1 MNKFT
6 KQVYTDDKYHLGD
19 PKWKFFAY
27 TKLGKWLCE
36 VTYKI
41 SKKYPNRVFLAEIH
55 MFCLP
60 F

>member
-1 MNKFT
+1 MRKF
-6 KQVYTDDKYHLGD
+6 VYTDDKYHLGD

-27 TKLGKWLCE
+27 TKLGEWLCE
-36 VTYKI
+36 TTYKLA
-41 SKKYPNRVFLAEIH
+41 KKYPNKVFLAEIH

>member
-1 MNKFT
+1 MRKT
-6 KQVYTDDKYHLGD
+6 IYTDDKYHLGG

-27 TKLGKWLCE
+27 MKLGKWLCE
-36 VTYKI
+36 TTYKI
-41 SKKYPNRVFLAEIH
+41 SKKYPNKVFWAEIH

>member
-1 MNKFT
+1 MRKF
-6 KQVYTDDKYHLGD
+6 VHTDDKYHLGD

-27 TKLGKWLCE
+27 TKLGEWLCE
-36 VTYKI
+36 TTYKLA
-41 SKKYPNRVFLAEIH
+41 KKYPNKVFLAEIH

>member
-1 MNKFT
+1 MRKF
-6 KQVYTDDKYHLGD
+6 VYTDNKYHFGD

-36 VTYKI
+36 TTYKI
-41 SKKYPNRVFLAEIH
+41 SKKYPNKVFLAEIH

>member
-1 MNKFT
+1 MRKF
-6 KQVYTDDKYHLGD
+6 VYTDNKYHLGD

-27 TKLGKWLCE
+27 TKLGEWLCE
-36 VTYKI
+36 TTYKLA
-41 SKKYPNRVFLAEIH
+41 KKYPNKVFLAEIH

>member
-1 MNKFT
+1 MRKF
-6 KQVYTDDKYHLGD
+6 VYTDNKYHLGD

-27 TKLGKWLCE
+27 TKLGEWLCE
-36 VTYKI
+36 TTYKLA
-41 SKKYPNRVFLAEIH
+41 KKYSNKVFLAEIH

>member
-6 KQVYTDDKYHLGD
+6 KKVYTDDKYHLGD
-19 PKWKFFAY
+19 PKWKFFAH
-27 TKLGKWLCE
+27 TKLGEWLCE
-36 VTYKI
+36 TTYKLA
-41 SKKYPNRVFLAEIH
+41 KKYPNKVFLTEIH

>member
-1 MNKFT
+1 MRKF
-6 KQVYTDDKYHLGD
+6 VYTDNKYHLGD

-36 VTYKI
+36 ETYKI
-41 SKKYPNRVFLAEIH
+41 SKKYPNKVFLAEIH